1 MARHYHAGYNTEGY
15 LPETDPITTTSKRR
29 ASAFLAEEAR
39 RFRDDD
45 YIVTGNAREGDM
57 WATPRG
63 TRHPLD
69 THLWWQECHD
79 DCEIDE

>member
-1 MARHYHAGYNTEGY
+1 MARHYHAGYSTEGY
-15 LPETDPITTTSKRR
+15 LPDMDPITTTSRRR
-29 ASAFLAEEAR
+29 AAAFLAEEAR

-45 YIVTGNAREGDM
+45 YIVTGSAREGDM

-63 TRHPLD
+63 TSHPLD
-69 THLWWQECHD
+69 THLWWTECHD